1 MMTRSQ
7 FGRLPIS
14 EALHNPLHHSELRDY
29 ARQCWPPVANA
40 LQKALKKQGGDQ
52 TQQTQL
58 QRH

>member
-14 EALHNPLHHSELRDY
+14 EALQNQLHHSELRDY
-29 ARQCWPPVANA
+29 ARQCWPPVADA

-52 TQQTQL
+52 TK
-58 QRH
+58 